1 MIAKLLR
8 IFAVTTI
15 AAAGAVHA
23 QTHFESGDAGDN
35 PNTAQST
42 FTANRAL
49 TSISGFLDP
58 FNADVFVIRI
68 DDPAQF
74 SATTVGGAMFDTQLF
89 LFTLNGTAI
98 FMNDNANGM
107 TLQSSLPANT
117 SLAPGLYLIAISMF
131 GFDPVDVNSELL
143 FAPGSSTSV
152 RGPRNMGEG
161 PLSRFTNNGASSADF
176 GAYNIML
183 TGVSAAVPEPSTWAL
198 LALAG
203 LGAGVTTF
211 RRRRQQQ

>member
-1 MIAKLLR
+1 MILR
-8 IFAVTTI
+8 FARTF
-15 AAAGAVHA
+15 AAIITLAVAGAVHG
-23 QTHFESGDAGDN
+23 QTHFETGDAGDN
-35 PNTAQST
+35 PNTAQFT
-42 FTANRAL
+42 FTANGTL
-49 TSISGFLDP
+49 TSIAGSLSP

-68 DDPAQF
+68 DNPAQF
-74 SATTVGGAMFDTQLF
+74 SATTVGGAAFDTQLF

-117 SLAPGLYLIAISMF
+117 SLAPGLYLLAISMF
-131 GFDPVDVNSELL
+131 GFDPVDANSELL

-161 PLSRFTNNGASSADF
+161 PLARFTDNGAAGDDF
-176 GAYNIML
+176 GPYTIML

-203 LGAGVTTF
+203 IGAGVTAL
-211 RRRRQQQ
+211 RRRRQQ